1 MVSFSKNH
9 NITSYYLLDMYLM
22 STFIISVFMWVGS
35 YWLKDH
41 FFYDGFFV
49 TFFLVTNYY
58 YFINGIGWSKLT
70 LDKIQWPGLLL
81 LQIFCLFGQA
91 HVTGNLTIIYL
102 SVIPASFGLFFFSSK
117 NEWPISGYKK
127 GVVLLLIVAFTYL
140 IINSLTQKTL
150 FTVGDFFYF
159 CLFLMWGAS
168 IIIWGQYHLHEE
180 KKSLFD
186 IFLTGIKP
194 NSEQE
199 LSDWPHDRLFFHDLI
214 NQTHGIDLFLNQK
227 MSQKTHL
234 AYEEME
240 ILRDEIRLV
249 QSLLQNHYGYFHK
262 NLFGRSDYV
271 SIGQMKKMIFRI
283 ANIYLPDQ
291 LVFKSFTFQ
300 GFFQDEGPE
309 EMCLVHYPT
318 FCRIF
323 TNLVKNLN
331 EVNTNHVEFFFG
343 HTEEELMIHVKNKVC
358 YLKDDEE
365 NMVKNLKDI
374 ILGVNHGI
382 NVNRESGLGMESIA
396 HLVKKYEGTFH
407 FELQG
412 EYWVNQISLP
422 FIKGE
427 NVLIGKSKKKAA

>member
-1 MVSFSKNH
+1 
-9 NITSYYLLDMYLM
+9 MYLM
-22 STFIISVFMWVGS
+22 STFIISVLMWVGS
-35 YWLKDH
+35 YFISDH

-49 TFFLVTNYY
+49 TFFLVANYY
-58 YFINGIGWSKLT
+58 YFINGVGWSKLT
-70 LDKIQWPGLLL
+70 LEKIQWPGLLL
-81 LQIFCLFGQA
+81 LQIFCLFGVA
-91 HVTGNLTIIYL
+91 HENNNIAAIYL
-102 SVIPASFGLFFFSSK
+102 SVIPASFGLFFFASK
-117 NEWPISGYKK
+117 KEWPISSYKK
-127 GVVLLLIVAFTYL
+127 GVALLLILVLSYL
-140 IINSLTQKTL
+140 FLNGLTKQNL
-150 FTVGDFFYF
+150 FTVNDFFYF

-168 IIIWGQYHLHEE
+168 IIVWGQYHLHEE

-186 IFLTGIKP
+186 IFLNGIKN
-194 NSEQE
+194 NSQE
-199 LSDWPHDRLFFHDLI
+199 NETTDWPHDRLFFHDLI

-227 MSQKTHL
+227 MSKKGHL
-234 AYEEME
+234 EYEEME

-271 SIGQMKKMIFRI
+271 SVNQMKKMIFRI
-283 ANIYLPDQ
+283 ADIYLPDQ
-291 LVFKSFTFQ
+291 LVFKSYKFE
-300 GFFQDEGPE
+300 GFFKDDQADET
-309 EMCLVHYPT
+309 CLAHYPT

-331 EVNTNHVEFFFG
+331 EVNTNHVEFFFSNSK
-343 HTEEELMIHVKNKVC
+343 EALIIHVKNKVC

-374 ILGVNHGI
+374 ILGVNKGI

-396 HLVKKYEGTFH
+396 HLVKKYAGTFH

-422 FIKGE
+422 FMKGE
-427 NVLIGKSKKKAA
+427 HILIGTPFKKAS